1 MTNPIQTTAV
11 SAWTS
16 GRKTRRDSKGWIS
29 GNAVCCPHNGE
40 TTDTRGRG
48 GMIANADG
56 TVSYSCFNC
65 SYKTSYTPGYP
76 LYHKFRKLLRWLN
89 VDEAEIQRLNIEAK
103 REQQRQEL
111 LGLVKIEHKKEEVKV
126 DFKKEPLPDEAV
138 SFTGMIDFFI
148 LADECIDEHQPPP
161 EHYKPMPQG
170 FRESVEYVYDR
181 KIDMQKY
188 DFYWTTDTKNKMN
201 KRVIIPFTWKNEII
215 GFTARAL
222 NDDITPKYIQH
233 ISEGYVFNID
243 KQQKDWKV
251 VIVCEGVF
259 DAISIDAVA
268 VLRSDITKSQIDII
282 ESLDRE
288 IIVVPDFDKSGG
300 RLVDIAIQ
308 NGWSVSFPV
317 WAETC
322 KDVNQAVQKYGK
334 LFTLK
339 TIVDAVE
346 SNPLKI
352 KLLRKKYV

>member
-1 MTNPIQTTAV
+1 MTNPIQSTAV

-16 GRKTRRDSKGWIS
+16 GRKTRRDAKGWIS

-40 TTDTRGRG
+40 SADTRGRG

-65 SYKTSYTPGYP
+65 NFRASYTPGYP
-76 LYHKFRKLLRWLN
+76 LYYKFRKLLRWLN

-126 DFKKEPLPDEAV
+126 DFKKEPLPDEAL
-138 SFTGMIDFFI
+138 SFMGMMDFFI
-148 LADECIDEHQPPP
+148 LANEGIDEHQPTP
-161 EHYKPMPQG
+161 EHFKPLPRG
-170 FRESVEYVYDR
+170 LIDSVEYVYDR

-188 DFYWTTDTKNKMN
+188 DFYWSTDTKNKMN

-233 ISEGYVFNID
+233 IDTGYVFNID
-243 KQQKDWKV
+243 KQKKDWKV

-268 VLRSDITKSQIDII
+268 VLKSDITKTQIDII
-282 ESLDRE
+282 EGLDRE
-288 IIVVPDFDKSGG
+288 IIVVPDWNKTGG
-300 RLVDIAIQ
+300 NLIDVALA
-308 NGWSVSFPV
+308 NSWSVSFPI

-322 KDVNQAVQKYGK
+322 VDINQAVQKYGK
-334 LFTLK
+334 LFVLK
-339 TIVDAVE
+339 TILDSIE